1 MVIIMKKQLFEVST
15 TFLGADE
22 PTELYFDT
30 KEKAEN
36 FLSKQDNGYITKITA
51 ESDTKI
57 NYFDGCTY
65 NDLCGWGGIVNI
77 IHMICFRPKKI
88 YELTGT
94 GRYVECVKVT
104 NNFVTFLD
112 GDDIVKRK
120 LKTESLFDGRIIKT
134 WQIAQYGEYKIRA
147 ID

>member
-1 MVIIMKKQLFEVST
+1 MIIMEKQLFEVST
-15 TFLGADE
+15 TFLGADD

-36 FLSKQDNGYITKITA
+36 FLSKQDNGYITKIIA
-51 ESDTKI
+51 ESNTKI
-57 NYFDGCTY
+57 NYSDGCTY
-65 NDLCGWGGIVNI
+65 NDLCGWGEIVNI

-88 YELTGT
+88 YELTGA
-94 GRYVECVKVT
+94 GRYIECVKVT

-112 GDDIVKRK
+112 GEDVVKRK
-120 LKTESLFDGRIIKT
+120 IKTESLFDGQIVKT
-134 WQIAQYGEYKIRA
+134 WQIAQYGKYKIRA

>member
-1 MVIIMKKQLFEVST
+1 MEKQLFEVST
-15 TFLGADE
+15 KFLGADE

-36 FLSKQDNGYITKITA
+36 FLIKQDNGYITKITA
-51 ESDTKI
+51 ESNTQI
-57 NYFDGCTY
+57 NYSDGCTY
-65 NDLCGWGGIVNI
+65 NDLCGCGGIVNI
-77 IHMICFRPKKI
+77 IHAIYFRPKKI

-112 GDDIVKRK
+112 GDEIIKRK
-120 LKTESLFDGRIIKT
+120 IKTESLFDGQIVKE
-134 WQIAQYGEYKIRA
+134 WQTVQYGEYKIRA